1 MLDATGAVL
10 GVTPVTVDAVVDGQP
25 WTLSFRRAGS
35 KSRDKVITVTGDMT
49 VSVLLEADG
58 SGSGSGRRPGGRKP
72 PDKVGPGPGSGS
84 DKIDLMDDEGY
95 SRDGDYSQRRY
106 SRDGDYS
113 QRRYSRD
120 SYGGGSSY
128 ARRGTHYVR
137 GHYSRDG
144 AKDDMKRQLQE
155 MLDNADDDTIRNA
168 IQRCMDAVEG

>member
-1 MLDATGAVL
+1 MSMKAMYDLRDMLCKELDEIAHKGELGA
-10 GVTPVTVDAVVDGQP
+10 
-25 WTLSFRRAGS
+25 
-35 KSRDKVITVTGDMT
+35 GDLDIAHKL
-49 VSVLLEADG
+49 VSTI
-58 SGSGSGRRPGGRKP
+58 KNI
-72 PDKVGPGPGSGS
+72 
-84 DKIDLMDDEGY
+84 DKIDLMEDEGY

-106 SRDGDYS
+106 SRDGNYS
-113 QRRYSRD
+113 QRKYSRD